1 MASQNPQGLNKRVYP
16 RQETSPHRDQPL
28 SSPAPKGI
36 PLRSP
41 GIQQDW
47 TTVPQQ
53 PQELQPSPDISVI
66 TEAVLHQ
73 LPSDHTNP
81 RYPEPLLG
89 AQLAPFPLSWPR
101 PPALPTWTIC
111 PLWKNASFLTLTSLL
126 MCRPL
131 MNWELHEPGIS
142 VKNVPDRGSPS
153 PETLVPT
160 QYRECFPPVGMAK
173 VLHCEVHILMLLG
186 TCTLAYRVR
195 VQV

>member
-1 MASQNPQGLNKRVYP
+1 MKEYTPDRKPAHTG
-16 RQETSPHRDQPL
+16 TSHCLHRHL
-28 SSPAPKGI
+28 KGI
-36 PLRSP
+36 LLRSP

-53 PQELQPSPDISVI
+53 PQELQPSPHISVI

-160 QYRECFPPVGMAK
+160 QYHVFLQSVWPRFS
-173 VLHCEVHILMLLG
+173 
-186 TCTLAYRVR
+186 TVR
-195 VQV
+195 FTYSCS